1 MTAPQTLRVLGIDP
15 GSVVTGWGVID
26 TDGHRQQHVA
36 HGCLRVGRGEMV
48 DRLGAIFNG
57 LRDVAEAHK
66 PDVVAIETV
75 FVREN
80 ISSALKLGQARGA
93 AICALATQGLSISEY
108 APTRIKQSVVG
119 RGQADKAQV
128 AHMVR
133 VLLGLPEAPPSDA
146 ADALAVAICHGHS
159 QHSSL
164 YDVASKPRGRRR

>member
-1 MTAPQTLRVLGIDP
+1 VRVLGIDP

-36 HGCLRVGRGEMV
+36 HGCLRVGRGDMV
-48 DRLGAIFNG
+48 ERLGAIFTG
-57 LRDVAEAHK
+57 LREVAETHQ

-75 FVREN
+75 FVKEN

-93 AICALATQGLSISEY
+93 AICALATQGLAISEY
-108 APTRIKQSVVG
+108 APTRIKQAVVG
-119 RGQADKAQV
+119 RGQADKSQV

-133 VLLGLPEAPPSDA
+133 VLLNLPETPASDA

-159 QHSSL
+159 QHSAL